1 MKIVWS
7 PLSLDL
13 ASEIA
18 EYIARDKLSAA
29 RQWIETLFEKTDNLM
44 TSPEMGRVAPEIQ
57 NRRIRELI

>member
-7 PLSLDL
+7 PLSLDR